1 LTAAAPQPSAQR
13 TPPAFRWLLNE
24 RAMLAGDVLRRRE
37 HIGRLEDEID
47 ALEAKVAAL
56 DETMRLADSRIDP
69 TAAGVVR
76 TSGNPAN

>member
-1 LTAAAPQPSAQR
+1 
-13 TPPAFRWLLNE
+13 
-24 RAMLAGDVLRRRE
+24 MLAGDVLRRRE